1 MTRQF
6 LGDRKLMARIKNFFE
21 DHVCIKRIQLRKRDV
36 KGVNVALI
44 VVKEP
49 GVDFAWFFE

>member
-1 MTRQF
+1 
-6 LGDRKLMARIKNFFE
+6 MARIKNFFE
-21 DHVCIKRIQLRKRDV
+21 DHVCVKRIQLRKRDI

-49 GVDFAWFFE
+49 GADFAWFFE